1 MVLRPRL
8 TGGRSVSRALLAL
21 ALMAIAV
28 GVAWVLRRRGQ
39 TDAPTQVTWKVP
51 VQIDRAD
58 FAGADR
64 PWLVALFSSA
74 TCATCQSMAGKVQVL
89 ESTEVAIDN
98 IEHGAQ
104 ADLHKRYSIDA
115 VPLTVV
121 ADHEGVVRASFVGP
135 VSATDLWAAVAE
147 VRTPGSSP
155 EPHLGQ

>member
-1 MVLRPRL
+1 M
-8 TGGRSVSRALLAL
+8 SRVLLAL
-21 ALMAIAV
+21 ALMAVAV
-28 GVAWVLRRRGQ
+28 GLAWLLRRRGR

-58 FAGADR
+58 FAGANR

-98 IEHGAQ
+98 IEHAAQ

-147 VRTPGSSP
+147 VRLGGSGSTPCR
-155 EPHLGQ
+155 

>member
-1 MVLRPRL
+1 MVFRPRFA
-8 TGGRSVSRALLAL
+8 GGRSVSRPLLAL
-21 ALMAIAV
+21 ALMAAAV
-28 GVAWVLRRRGQ
+28 GVAWVLRRRGR

-51 VQIDRAD
+51 VQIDRTD

-74 TCATCQSMAGKVQVL
+74 TCDTCQSMAGKVQVL

-98 IEHGAQ
+98 VEHGAQ
-104 ADLHKRYSIDA
+104 AALHKRYSIDA

-147 VRTPGSSP
+147 VRNPGSSP
-155 EPHLGQ
+155 EPHLGR